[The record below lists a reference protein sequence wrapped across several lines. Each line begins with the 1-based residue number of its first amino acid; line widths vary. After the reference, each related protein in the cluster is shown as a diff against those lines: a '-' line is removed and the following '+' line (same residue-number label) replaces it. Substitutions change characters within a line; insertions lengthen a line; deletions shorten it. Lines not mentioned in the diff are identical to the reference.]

1 VPDVPIPNTQGSERA
16 RNFDRSS
23 RNSSVV
29 RVGVFPGEGVG
40 PELTSICVR
49 MLRRLG
55 DRLSF
60 GVEIET
66 GGPIGLEARKACGED
81 LPSSA
86 IDFATGTF
94 EAGGAILAGPG
105 GGRFVYDM
113 RRRLDLL
120 LKINPLR
127 SFRGAVHGRPPFD
140 VVVVRDNIEG
150 LYQGES
156 ERAHKNG
163 VEVVLHSFPT
173 SFTAVRAVTDRAARL
188 AAVRQ
193 GRLTVVAKESGLPAV
208 TEIWREAGRE
218 SARSHDVAVDFIDI
232 DFACYKLVREPH
244 AFDVV
249 ATPNCFGDILSDL
262 GGLVMGSRGVTYGA
276 SFDAGGRGV
285 YQTNHGSAHDL
296 AGKGIANPAGQ
307 ILSLAMMLR
316 DSFGRH
322 READII
328 ERSVESVWLEGL
340 CTADM
345 DRQGAGGPTI
355 RCGTEEFARRVEHHL
370 DAHAEALA

>member
-1 VPDVPIPNTQGSERA
+1 MPDDPFPDTQRTEHA
-16 RNFDRSS
+16 RRLEKESRS
-23 RNSSVV
+23 SSVV
-29 RVGVFPGEGVG
+29 RIGVFPGEGVG

-55 DRLSF
+55 DRRSF
-60 GVEIET
+60 GVEVET

-86 IDFATGTF
+86 LDFATRTF

-113 RRRLDLL
+113 RRCLGLL

-140 VVVVRDNIEG
+140 VVVVRDNSEG

-156 ERAHKNG
+156 ERVIENG
-163 VEVVLHSFPT
+163 VEVVRHTFPT
-173 SFTAVRAVTDRAARL
+173 SFNAVRAVTDRAARL

-218 SARSHDVAVDFIDI
+218 SAQHHDVSVDFLDI

-249 ATPNCFGDILSDL
+249 ATSNCFGDILSDL

-276 SFDAGGRGV
+276 SLDAGGHAV

-296 AGKGIANPAGQ
+296 AGQGIANPAGQ
-307 ILSLAMMLR
+307 MLSLAMMLR

-322 READII
+322 QEADII

-345 DRQGAGGPTI
+345 DRQGAAGPTI
-355 RCGTEEFARRVEHHL
+355 RCGTEEFTRHVERHL
-370 DAHAEALA
+370 DALAEAIA